1 MNGLDFRSSQ
11 SSYGDPR
18 HFSAASYGAPQPP
31 PTKVLLDG
39 YRNQNGTEVHGLWMT
54 SEEGWEEKR
63 QEHISPASR
72 LSTQRK
78 ALAFDPLVACTTA
91 IEVVVE
97 QV

>member
-39 YRNQNGTEVHGLWMT
+39 YRDVLGPQNAEKSPYDPVCSSALSFLTTTKQLT
-54 SEEGWEEKR
+54 SGFRSQDELDLA
-63 QEHISPASR
+63 SPP
-72 LSTQRK
+72 LHST
-78 ALAFDPLVACTTA
+78 
-91 IEVVVE
+91 
-97 QV
+97 

>member
-39 YRNQNGTEVHGLWMT
+39 YRDALGPHNA
-54 SEEGWEEKR
+54 EKPPYDPVCSSALSFLTR
-63 QEHISPASR
+63 KQLIPGFHPQDELDLASPPLR
-72 LSTQRK
+72 ST
-78 ALAFDPLVACTTA
+78 
-91 IEVVVE
+91 
-97 QV
+97 